1 MIAEAAATAPRIF
14 FRLLIVSPSNAFFHH
29 PIGIVWM
36 SIKHQALERQ
46 RRCEMAY
53 TGILQTIVIARSDLS
68 AVAQRAKAEATKQS
82 IFAAPWIASRSLSSG
97 AHSRDPLARNDG

>member
-1 MIAEAAATAPRIF
+1 MIADKAATAPRIF
-14 FRLLIVSPSNAFFHH
+14 FRLLIVSPSSAFFHH

-46 RRCEMAY
+46 RTCEMAY
-53 TGILQTIVIARSDLS
+53 MGILQTTVIARS
-68 AVAQRAKAEATKQS
+68 EATKQS
-82 IFAAPWIASRSLSSG
+82 IFAAPWIASWSLSSG